1 MLFRKLPTD
10 QSKAY
15 ADNPVQKSKG
25 EFAGYSCCECNTR
38 FITEKDIKHLKKYM
52 EKEIDN
58 SKLLNSVRS
67 IGTLKPTFDFGGQK
81 FLPPQLNILGTGFWV
96 SEGVFITCAHV
107 VQGLLSGP
115 LELVGMLVV
124 GGNKS
129 PYLKATISV
138 LDLEHDL
145 AVLQIADKNYHVTQ
159 KVNGLNINT
168 KKELVGM
175 NIRFAGYP
183 LGNQLLNEEHT
194 PIFSK
199 GSIAH
204 TSSSVNRLRKEIK
217 ISGFVEGGFSGS
229 PVVDDEDN
237 LIGVVANHPQ
247 QTKSI
252 FNIISWEHV
261 SKLIDLENS

>member
-1 MLFRKLPTD
+1 MAK
-10 QSKAY
+10 K
-15 ADNPVQKSKG
+15 
-25 EFAGYSCCECNTR
+25 NT
-38 FITEKDIKHLKKYM
+38 T
-52 EKEIDN
+52 KEIDN
-58 SKLLNSVRS
+58 SILLNSVKS
-67 IGTLKPTFDFGGQK
+67 IGTLKPVFDFNTQN

-96 SEGVFITCAHV
+96 GNGVFVTCAHV

-124 GGNKS
+124 GGNKDQ
-129 PYLKATISV
+129 YLKATISI

-145 AVLQIADKNYHVTQ
+145 AVLQIADKNFHNTQ
-159 KVNGLNINT
+159 KEKCLKINSE
-168 KKELVGM
+168 KEIVGM

-199 GSIAH
+199 GTIAH
-204 TSSSVNRLRKEIK
+204 TSSTINRLRKEIK

-229 PVVDDEDN
+229 PVVDDNNN

-261 SKLIDLENS
+261 AKLIDLENS

>member
-1 MLFRKLPTD
+1 
-10 QSKAY
+10 
-15 ADNPVQKSKG
+15 
-25 EFAGYSCCECNTR
+25 
-38 FITEKDIKHLKKYM
+38 M
-52 EKEIDN
+52 EKNIDN
-58 SKLLNSVRS
+58 SNLLNSIRS
-67 IGTLKPTFDFGGQK
+67 VGTLKPIFDFKTQQ
-81 FLPPQLNILGTGFWV
+81 FLPAQLNILGTGFWV
-96 SEGVFITCAHV
+96 SDGVFITCAHV
-107 VQGLLSGP
+107 VQSLLSGP

-124 GGNKS
+124 GGNKNQ
-129 PYLKATISV
+129 YLKATISV

-145 AVLQIADKNYHVTQ
+145 AVLQIADKNFHLSQ
-159 KVNGLNINT
+159 KKFCLKIND
-168 KKELVGM
+168 KKETVGM

-183 LGNQLLNEEHT
+183 LGNQLLDEGHT

-199 GSIAH
+199 GVIAH
-204 TSSSVNRLRKEIK
+204 TSSSVNKLRKEIK

-261 SKLIDLENS
+261 VKIVELENS